1 MPRKFPT
8 KDEVHDI
15 LDQDSDASDEETWET
30 VAIYQQCG
38 DVPEE
43 DAMLVESDASSSS
56 TPCTS
61 PSSHAVSLSHF
72 PDSSSDPMT
81 SPPGFPGTMREKKI
95 RHTFQ
100 KAKGP
105 LEESDDDQDA
115 DDPPLTSSPS
125 RGPPSM
131 PLFPSAFP
139 AVASTSEP
147 ISPLPMIVHS
157 IWDTPVLPDDYQ
169 VPMSARVATN
179 VNFSASVLPL
189 GAGEK
194 GTSPNMTLE
203 APVGSVTV
211 AATTTSQVLPSRISM
226 ETSLSA
232 TLVSSV
238 SASATPVPRVSATPV
253 SRVSAT
259 PLSSVGGFDVSLDR
273 GRHVSSD
280 IASDVSSVS
289 ASATLVPRVSAT
301 PVPRVSATPLSSVG
315 GFDVCLD
322 RGRHVSSD
330 STSDVSSVSAS
341 TSPVPVLTP
350 NELKSRKRA
359 RGPLCNLAGNPI
371 TNYHEGSVRTRDGNV
386 WHRDPNPNL
395 PVIASPH
402 VVPPGS
408 LTQVMNEK
416 HRPEEFFATFIPDE
430 QFAAM
435 TVYTNDRIDVL
446 KQKYKVSKATTDPT
460 SITELKALI
469 GILIMSGIKADNH
482 VSTRQ
487 MWSSFDGCPLYR
499 STMSN
504 SRFNFLIRAL
514 RFDNSRTRAAR
525 VAVDRLAPIRE
536 LWETFIDACRTC
548 YVPGP
553 HLTIDEQLVP
563 FRGKVAFKMYIPSKP
578 AK

>member
-1 MPRKFPT
+1 
-8 KDEVHDI
+8 
-15 LDQDSDASDEETWET
+15 
-30 VAIYQQCG
+30 
-38 DVPEE
+38 
-43 DAMLVESDASSSS
+43 
-56 TPCTS
+56 
-61 PSSHAVSLSHF
+61 
-72 PDSSSDPMT
+72 MT

-169 VPMSARVATN
+169 VPMSARVAAN

-211 AATTTSQVLPSRISM
+211 AATTTSQVLPSRISV

-238 SASATPVPRVSATPV
+238 SASATP
-253 SRVSAT
+253 
-259 PLSSVGGFDVSLDR
+259 
-273 GRHVSSD
+273 
-280 IASDVSSVS
+280 
-289 ASATLVPRVSAT
+289 VPRVSAT

-341 TSPVPVLTP
+341 ASPVPVLTP

-359 RGPLCNLAGNPI
+359 RGPLCDLAGNPI

-430 QFAAM
+430 QFIAM

-563 FRGKVAFKMYIPSKP
+563 FRGKVAFKMYIPNKP